1 MGQGWSLTSTKVPA
15 VFDDANRYGSPG
27 LPRSGS
33 RGIFGLPLVSFPGVA
48 FGTNPSLS
56 TISKARQESQAVSKS
71 AASPGWRQAVG
82 PTQTEDCLLVKASK
96 VSSQLAV

>member
-1 MGQGWSLTSTKVPA
+1 MVQGWSLTSTKVPA

-33 RGIFGLPLVSFPGVA
+33 QGIFGLPLVSFPGVA

-56 TISKARQESQAVSKS
+56 TISKPRQESQAVSKS
-71 AASPGWRQAVG
+71 AASPGGGNRSGQLKPKTVCLLRQAKF
-82 PTQTEDCLLVKASK
+82 LRS
-96 VSSQLAV
+96 

>member
-1 MGQGWSLTSTKVPA
+1 MVQGWSLTSTKVPA

-56 TISKARQESQAVSKS
+56 TISKPSQEFQAVSNLPLPRV
-71 AASPGWRQAVG
+71 AASGRANSNRRLFA
-82 PTQTEDCLLVKASK
+82 C
-96 VSSQLAV
+96 